1 MTSSILYQ
9 TVSVKRKMRQQSRHL
24 PAFIL
29 LLVAEKPSHG
39 GAIQTSLQT
48 KLPSL
53 KADSG
58 AIYRALQQL
67 EKEGELAAEWKTSKP
82 GPPRKVYR
90 ITPAGR
96 KRLEFW
102 REDVEMRLR
111 NLTFFVQSYERVL
124 GKQSGQPPARKQ
136 LRGRRRGEIA

>member
-1 MTSSILYQ
+1 MTSSILYK

-67 EKEGELAAEWKTSKP
+67 EKDRELAAEWNASKP

-90 ITPAGR
+90 ITLAGR
-96 KRLEFW
+96 TRLEFW

-111 NLTFFVQSYERVL
+111 NLTFFVRSYERLL
-124 GKQSGQPPARKQ
+124 GKQPAET
-136 LRGRRRGEIA
+136 LSLIHI

>member
-1 MTSSILYQ
+1 
-9 TVSVKRKMRQQSRHL
+9 MRQQSRHL

-29 LLVAEKPSHG
+29 LLVAERPSHG
-39 GAIQTSLQT
+39 GAVQTWLQT

-67 EKEGELAAEWKTSKP
+67 ERDGELAAEWDTSKS
-82 GPPRKVYR
+82 GPPRKIYR

-96 KRLEFW
+96 DKLRFW
-102 REDVEMRLR
+102 HEDVETRLR
-111 NLTFFVQSYERVL
+111 NLAFFVQGYERWQAS
-124 GKQSGQPPARKQ
+124 QSAETSARKQ
-136 LRGRRRGEIA
+136 RRGNRGEIK